1 MLSYPAA
8 IPLSNH
14 TLVRLADLIRA
25 ERARRRSRWRR
36 LEPGRQALLVLAHLR
51 NGDTHVRLAVGFG
64 ISYSTAWR
72 YVREAVDLLAGR
84 ADDLGAAGERAA
96 RLAYAILDGTLVP
109 VDRVANQKPYYS
121 GRNRRHGVNVQV
133 LADPAGRLVW
143 ASAALPGAVH
153 DLTAARTHGL
163 IDMLT
168 VNDVT
173 AFADKAYQGAGG
185 TVRTPFKRHT
195 ARPRLSRGQK
205 AVNRA
210 HARIRAL
217 GERAV
222 SLLKNWKVLAK
233 LRCCPRRATAIIAAI
248 LVLHHIETRRQPR

>member
-14 TLVRLADLIRA
+14 TLVHLADLIRA

-51 NGDTHVRLAVGFG
+51 NGDTHARLAVGFG

-72 YVREAVDLLAGR
+72 YVREAVDLLASL
-84 ADDLGAAGERAA
+84 ADDLRAAGERAT

-109 VDRVANQKPYYS
+109 IDRVADQKPYFS
-121 GRNRRHGVNVQV
+121 GKHRRHGVNVQI
-133 LADPAGRLVW
+133 LADPARRLVW
-143 ASAALPGAVH
+143 ASPTLPGSVH

-168 VNDVT
+168 TNDVT

-185 TVRTPFKRHT
+185 TVRTPFKRHAT
-195 ARPRLSRGQK
+195 RPRLSRGQK

-222 SLLKNWKVLAK
+222 SLLKGWKILAK
-233 LRCCPRRATAIIAAI
+233 LRCCPHRATAIIAAI
-248 LVLHHIETRRQPR
+248 LVLHHVETRRRP

>member
-14 TLVRLADLIRA
+14 TLVHLADLIRA
-25 ERARRRSRWRR
+25 ERTRPRSRWRR

-51 NGDTHVRLAVGFG
+51 NGDTHARLAVGSG
-64 ISYSTAWR
+64 ISHSTARR
-72 YVREAVDLLAGR
+72 YIREAVDLLAGS
-84 ADDLGAAGERAA
+84 AEDLRAAGERAA
-96 RLAYAILDGTLVP
+96 RLAYAVLDGTLVP
-109 VDRVANQKPYYS
+109 IDRVADQKPYFS
-121 GRNRRHGVNVQV
+121 GKHRRHGVNVQI

-143 ASAALPGAVH
+143 ASPALPGAVH
-153 DLTAARTHGL
+153 DPTAARAHGL

-168 VNDVT
+168 TNDVT

-185 TVRTPFKRHT
+185 TVRTPFKRHAT
-195 ARPRLSRGQK
+195 RQRLSRDQN

-222 SLLKNWKVLAK
+222 SLLKGRKILLK
-233 LRCCPRRATAIIAAI
+233 LRCCPRRATAIV
-248 LVLHHIETRRQPR
+248 VLHHIETCRQPR